1 MKYSLLQIEREYWR
15 FIEVPKALH
24 FTRIIFETKTF
35 LYILLHHKT
44 EHILYWLI
52 WKNPRML
59 KFLCWINNLCS
70 ILKTESSRGRSDV
83 QNKQELLKND
93 LVVSIP
99 LPGSGEEWRL
109 YSTMFY
115 SIKILIDK
123 ACCKEMVKIINI
135 I

>member
-1 MKYSLLQIEREYWR
+1 M
-15 FIEVPKALH
+15 
-24 FTRIIFETKTF
+24 
-35 LYILLHHKT
+35 
-44 EHILYWLI
+44 
-52 WKNPRML
+52 
-59 KFLCWINNLCS
+59 
-70 ILKTESSRGRSDV
+70 